1 MTRTISIIQAI
12 EKLLETATAHHR
24 AGKFAEA
31 RHAYRQVLAQAPA
44 HTLALYR
51 SGLLE
56 LQDGHPDT
64 ALALV
69 EQAIAADA
77 NYAPAHR
84 NLAVLLDL
92 YMGDPATALGEFV
105 KYQMLTNEQKPVS
118 GWIAELRNRTGIRA
132 PVDAGAAAQAPAAT
146 DPAAAPAP
154 PPAAA
159 PVPPPSGGTS

>member
-1 MTRTISIIQAI
+1 LTRTISIIQAI

-77 NYAPAHR
+77 NEPRYQF
-84 NLAVLLDL
+84 VLGQALQALRRWDKAMDAYESALKLQPDFLDD
-92 YMGDPATALGEFV
+92 G
-105 KYQMLTNEQKPVS
+105 QS
-118 GWIAELRNRTGIRA
+118 GH
-132 PVDAGAAAQAPAAT
+132 GAARNGRVHRGHRIAARRGR
-146 DPAAAPAP
+146 
-154 PPAAA
+154 
-159 PVPPPSGGTS
+159 S